1 MSDIISYG
9 KTAMLELSRLESETL
24 SERFDNIENG
34 FSALDAF
41 DTSKACPLVTVLDV
55 HNVVREDIPEK
66 IIQREELLKNAP
78 EQSDGYFR
86 VPATID

>member
-1 MSDIISYG
+1 MSEICDYE
-9 KTAMLELSRLESETL
+9 KTAMLELSSPERETL
-24 SERFDNIENG
+24 KERFDTIKNG
-34 FSALDAF
+34 FSALDRY
-41 DTSKACPLVTVLDV
+41 DTSEVEPLVTVLDV
-55 HNVVREDIPEK
+55 CNVIREDISEK